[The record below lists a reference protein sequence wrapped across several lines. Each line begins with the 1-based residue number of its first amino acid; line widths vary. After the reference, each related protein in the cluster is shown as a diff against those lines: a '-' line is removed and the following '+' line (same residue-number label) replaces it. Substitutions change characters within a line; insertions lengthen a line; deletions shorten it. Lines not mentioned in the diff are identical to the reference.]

1 MCTGINIRTCSVK
14 DIERILEIEYD
25 SFEHPYPEYVF
36 QEYLDS
42 DLFLLAEN
50 EDDIIGYIISDVREN
65 EGIIISIAV
74 DTSFRRKGVGK
85 RLIDKT
91 IEKLSTEY
99 IVLTVRVSN
108 EGAQKFYKKLD
119 FEELYV
125 INEYYDNDEDAIV
138 MGKKLSDNE

>member
-108 EGAQKFYKKLD
+108 ESAQKFYKELD